1 MLLKLRLSSRLLLI
15 VFLFTSFNVDAK
27 KYDLNDLN
35 DFSKL
40 CSGSVSYSSSFY
52 PMIYYCNGV
61 FSSKN
66 DDVNANSGST
76 ILAYGGYNLDGT
88 NIGSNGSNITLKSS
102 TWNSNSNI
110 EKSIIHGN
118 LNLHTALTLS
128 DTYVDG
134 YVKNNVYMSI
144 FISDDSHIAG
154 YVESWFNI
162 TVEGSDIKGDV
173 RNNSNS
179 SIYIHEGSSVNGKVN
194 AGTSVTI
201 LDSIIKGDVKN
212 RSNNNIY
219 IGDNSEVRGSID
231 AGSSITVDGSIIKGD
246 VKNRSNNNIYISD
259 DSEIRG
265 SIDAGSSITVNDSLV
280 TGNISNRSDNHVYIE
295 SSSKV
300 EGNIIGRGELFLRDS
315 EVLGDIQSLLQD
327 INLDN
332 ATVHGNAT
340 AANNN
345 WATVYFQDNSEV
357 YGQCLYRTDPIDA
370 CQQRGLSPL
379 AQYHFD
385 KNSWGGGNVFDV
397 TDSAGGF
404 NGKAVNQPNLN
415 HNPFEPAL
423 INDFKN
429 FGTCGY
435 AQFSNSDNSYVEVQ
449 HSSELSFEEELSVS
463 VWIKL
468 GDRYPQGSSLYTI
481 VAKDTNYEF
490 HINSQGKIYWY
501 WLQKNNQTRTLTS
514 NIVIKKNEW
523 YHIVIDYKANRK
535 NSQAKLYING
545 ALDNI
550 VGDNGNKKLK
560 KNNEPLRIGNDAN
573 FSTRSFN
580 GYIDEINV
588 FNRSLS
594 PDEVKELYSERHL
607 CDPIDDN
614 LVLVVEPK
622 VEYVLTCEVAAVEF
636 KVVDENG
643 SVISTV
649 QDSFTAS
656 HTPSSTGK
664 WCEDESGSNCS
675 TSSGDYQSHFVN
687 GQKTLYLSSSKLDSY
702 DVSGTW
708 NGDLETATSKISF
721 VPYKFDVDEQFVVAG
736 EEYEVTAKVSSCNTQ
751 DSSLSQDY
759 VGTPTVSLNIVQP
772 VSGDD
777 AISLLDYT
785 PDFEV
790 SDKGETTDAFSIQEA
805 GQFKITLTDDSFD
818 CSEISG
824 CPESG
829 IDKLSGSFLVNSRP
843 WQFAI
848 CTDNNSDGNS
858 SSGAAFVAA
867 GEEFDVLAKPIRF
880 TNDSSQLCNNNLV
893 TQNYLLS
900 SGAIGANHTLDTPS
914 NGDAVLGS
922 LEPSSQLIQSS
933 SDIVSSDNGY
943 KFKSLKYS
951 EVGSINFEVTENSNS
966 FYGKILGGFS
976 GSKSIGRFY
985 PKYFTTIGTPIW
997 DYPGSGVS
1005 EQSFAYMNQPFDGV
1019 EFEVEALN
1027 ALGNAITNY
1036 ASFDTT
1042 LTAGF
1047 SLFEPNFG
1055 DRFSIPVPNKVWT
1068 VADNRSI
1075 GTFTLSQSS
1084 PSTDCDSEL
1093 CLEKLPTADNY
1104 EDGPYNGATGTVT
1117 DISITHTGSE
1127 DDDPVTYLNEEGS
1140 RDPQRLTE
1148 QPDIRFGRVELDDVG
1163 GNSGS
1168 TITIPLRSEYWNGSR
1183 FVLNEDDNATN
1194 VEASTSASDV
1204 IWSEDGSVITTVTL
1218 ANGGLVSDGESRN
1231 LTASQGTGVSIREQV
1246 QLWQNM
1252 DDIPWLRY
1260 DWDSDKVS
1268 DEENGEQDPSTV
1280 VTFGIYRGNDRVIY
1294 RGESGLTG
1302 Q

>member
-15 VFLFTSFNVDAK
+15 AFLFTSFNVDAK

-212 RSNNNIY
+212 RSNNN
-219 IGDNSEVRGSID
+219 V
-231 AGSSITVDGSIIKGD
+231 
-246 VKNRSNNNIYISD
+246 YISD

-295 SSSKV
+295 GSSKV

-636 KVVDENG
+636 KVVDDDGN
-643 SVISTV
+643 VISTV
-649 QDSFTAS
+649 QDNFTAS

-664 WCEDESGSNCS
+664 WCEDENGTSCS

-867 GEEFDVLAKPIRF
+867 GEDFDVLAKPIRF

-922 LEPSSQLIQSS
+922 LEPSSQLTQSS

-951 EVGSINFEVTENSNS
+951 EVGSINFKVTENSNS
-966 FYGKILGGFS
+966 FYGKILGGLS
-976 GSKSIGRFY
+976 GNKNIGRFY
-985 PKYFTTIGTPIW
+985 P
-997 DYPGSGVS
+997 DYLTLISNRWNYSSGHDN
-1005 EQSFAYMNQPFDGV
+1005 FAYMAQGISFNFI
-1019 EFEVEALN
+1019 VEARN
-1027 ALGNAITNY
+1027 RDNEPVTNY
-1036 ASFDTT
+1036 GLFAGSLKASIKHVAIEEDGTVLNTRVWLSGGKDADHISWGEDDWSSARLTIENFDYEF
-1042 LTAGF
+1042 LRLA
-1047 SLFEPNFG
+1047 S
-1055 DRFSIPVPNKVWT
+1055 
-1068 VADNRSI
+1068 
-1075 GTFTLSQSS
+1075 
-1084 PSTDCDSEL
+1084 
-1093 CLEKLPTADNY
+1093 
-1104 EDGPYNGATGTVT
+1104 EDGPYDNTNSEFGVWVSDKVDGVDLQFLDLDNTNTDYTNGTKF
-1117 DISITHTGSE
+1117 SF
-1127 DDDPVTYLNEEGS
+1127 
-1140 RDPQRLTE
+1140 
-1148 QPDIRFGRVELDDVG
+1148 QPDFRYGRMSLKDVG
-1163 GNSGS
+1163 GNQGRKIQVPLEVQYWSGS
-1168 TITIPLRSEYWNGSR
+1168 KFEINSDDSGSQFNGSDYCVTKIWDDAEPTDAKLTSDIDDDGNDDTVS
-1183 FVLNEDDNATN
+1183 VLNGISSNLIAKQE
-1194 VEASTSASDV
+1194 TS
-1204 IWSEDGSVITTVTL
+1204 
-1218 ANGGLVSDGESRN
+1218 R
-1231 LTASQGTGVSIREQV
+1231 REQV
-1246 QLWQNM
+1246 RLFLRQGSSPSGATCFGSEGAQ
-1252 DDIPWLRY
+1252 PWLQYNWRGLG
-1260 DWDSDKVS
+1260 
-1268 DEENGEQDPSTV
+1268 DEDPSTV

>member
-15 VFLFTSFNVDAK
+15 AFLFTSFNVDAK

-40 CSGSVSYSSSFY
+40 CSGSVYYSSSFS
-52 PMIYYCNGV
+52 PMIYYCYGI

-76 ILAYGGYNLDGT
+76 ILAYGGYNLDGA

-102 TWNSNSNI
+102 NWNSNSNI

-179 SIYIHEGSSVNGKVN
+179 SIYIHGGSSVNGKVN

-219 IGDNSEVRGSID
+219 IGD
-231 AGSSITVDGSIIKGD
+231 
-246 VKNRSNNNIYISD
+246 

-280 TGNISNRSDNHVYIE
+280 TGNISNRSDNHVYIV

-300 EGNIIGRGELFLRDS
+300 EGDIIGRGELFLRDS

-340 AANNN
+340 AANDN

-357 YGQCLYRTDPIDA
+357 YGECLYRTDPIDA
-370 CQQRGLSPL
+370 CQPRGLSPL

-397 TDSAGGF
+397 TDSAGDF

-415 HNPFEPAL
+415 HNPFDPAL

-435 AQFSNSDNSYVEVQ
+435 AQFSNYDNSYVEVQ

-481 VAKDTNYEF
+481 VAKDANYEF

-501 WLQKNNQTRTLTS
+501 WLQKNNQNRTLTS
-514 NIVIKKNEW
+514 NIVIEKNEW

-580 GYIDEINV
+580 GYIDEINI

-607 CDPIDDN
+607 CAPIDND

-636 KVVDENG
+636 KVVDDDGN
-643 SVISTV
+643 VISTV
-649 QDSFTAS
+649 QDNFTAS
-656 HTPSSTGK
+656 HTPSSTGR
-664 WCEDESGSNCS
+664 WCEDENGNSCS

-708 NGDLETATSKISF
+708 NGDLETATSKINF

-736 EEYEVTAKVSSCNTQ
+736 DDYLVTAKVSSCNTQ

-759 VGTPTVSLNIVQP
+759 VGNPTVSLDIVQP
-772 VSGDD
+772 ASGDD
-777 AISLLDYT
+777 DITLLNYT
-785 PDFEV
+785 PEFGV
-790 SDKGETTDAFSIQEA
+790 SDKGETTDTLSIQES
-805 GQFKITLTDDSFD
+805 GQFKVTLTDSSFD
-818 CSEISG
+818 CSDILG

-829 IDKLSGSFLVNSRP
+829 IDKLSGSFSVYSRP
-843 WQFAI
+843 WKFAI
-848 CTDNNSDGNS
+848 CTDKSSDGNS
-858 SSGAAFVAA
+858 NDKDSDGFISV
-867 GEEFDVLAKPIRF
+867 GEQFDVYARPIKHTGLSVVCTDDTLL
-880 TNDSSQLCNNNLV
+880 TNNYFESIASVKV
-893 TQNYLLS
+893 TT
-900 SGAIGANHTLDTPS
+900 TLDTPLIADYPDAEL
-914 NGDAVLGS
+914 GDLTPDERLTKQIS
-922 LEPSSQLIQSS
+922 LNDLT
-933 SDIVSSDNGY
+933 NKGY
-943 KFKSLKYS
+943 KFEGLKYS
-951 EVGSINFEVTENSNS
+951 EAGSFNFIATETGS
-966 FYGKILGGFS
+966 FYSSILGGFS
-976 GSKSIGRFY
+976 GSKSLGRFY
-985 PKYFTTIGTPIW
+985 PKYFKVYSDDTVHPPLATDW
-997 DYPGSGVS
+997 LYPSS
-1005 EQSFAYMNQPFDGV
+1005 QNFTYMNQPFGV
-1019 EFEVEALN
+1019 DEFYVEALSEN
-1027 ALGNAITNY
+1027 NKSVKNY
-1036 ASFDTT
+1036 VYFHSDLQADLVLDQIDSNGQFSGRFVAANQLVGSWPGKTG
-1042 LTAGF
+1042 TARLVNG
-1047 SLFEPNFG
+1047 
-1055 DRFSIPVPNKVWT
+1055 K
-1068 VADNRSI
+1068 SI
-1075 GTFTLSQSS
+1075 GKFSHSIGSACSS
-1084 PSTDCDSEL
+1084 SL
-1093 CLEKLPTADNY
+1093 CWSKKTTAQRY
-1104 EDGPYNGATGTVT
+1104 EDGPFNLNEVGQDTSISIAAPISTGTN
-1117 DISITHTGSE
+1117 E
-1127 DDDPVTYLNEEGS
+1127 DPIAFFNLDD
-1140 RDPQRLTE
+1140 QRLDV
-1148 QPDIRFGRVELDDVG
+1148 QPDIRFGRIDLDDVG
-1163 GNSGS
+1163 GNSET
-1168 TITIPLRSEYWNGSR
+1168 TITIPLRTEYWNGSR
-1183 FVLNEDDNATN
+1183 FVLNEDDNTTN
-1194 VEASTSASDV
+1194 VEASTSTSDV
-1204 IWSEDGSVITTVTL
+1204 IWSEGGSVATTVSL
-1218 ANGGLVSDGESRN
+1218 ANGGQVSDGASRN
-1231 LTASQGTGVSIREQV
+1231 LTASQGADVSIREQV

-1268 DEENGEQDPSTV
+1268 DEANGEQDPSTV